1 MAKSL
6 SEDLRRRVIGA
17 VEGGLSRHAAAAR
30 FEVAVA
36 TAVRWLRAWHD
47 EGVTA
52 AKPCGGDRHSH
63 RIEAFAAVILDAIE
77 AQPDITLTELVTLL
91 ETRHG
96 ARFAR
101 STIWRFLDRRG
112 VSFKKNRARRRAGPA
127 RRRAPAAGVVRRA
140 A

>member
-47 EGVTA
+47 EGLRA
-52 AKPCGGDRHSH
+52 ARPRGGDRHSH
-63 RIEAFAAVILDAIE
+63 RIEAFAMVILAAIE
-77 AQPDITLTELVTLL
+77 AQP
-91 ETRHG
+91 
-96 ARFAR
+96 A
-101 STIWRFLDRRG
+101 
-112 VSFKKNRARRRAGPA
+112 K
-127 RRRAPAAGVVRRA
+127 
-140 A
+140 